1 MIFLKNTY
9 NIFGNFTNWVELEK
23 YFFQE
28 DEFRAVVDKVGLDVI
43 RW

>member
-1 MIFLKNTY
+1 MIFFLKDTY
-9 NIFGNFTNWVELEK
+9 IFWDFTNWVELEK
-23 YFFQE
+23 YSFQE